1 MEVGGRDHIGL
12 LIVLESETNMTVK
25 SSNES
30 KSQDEATST
39 SIWSNFN
46 DMQFCHIVIISIFSS
61 MSYALPDVYLSLF
74 LIDRFDLSVG
84 MTGIVRA
91 AMLLAPML
99 GILLTMAIPRVS
111 GIVLLSISVAGYCCL
126 LFLGEGNMIW
136 FIVGNTASAVTG
148 ASPYIQVLAKNDF
161 GRDIKKMCNAITF
174 YNIFYGIGY
183 GE

>member
-1 MEVGGRDHIGL
+1 MTA
-12 LIVLESETNMTVK
+12 ES
-25 SSNES
+25 SDES

-39 SIWSNFN
+39 SVWSNFN

-91 AMLLAPML
+91 AMLLTPML

-126 LFLGEGNMIW
+126 VFLGEGNMIW

-161 GRDIKKMCNAITF
+161 GRDIKKMYNAITF
-174 YNIFYGIGY
+174 YNIFCGLGY

>member
-1 MEVGGRDHIGL
+1 M
-12 LIVLESETNMTVK
+12 LESETNMTVEI
-25 SSNES
+25 SDES
-30 KSQDEATST
+30 KSQDEAKATST
-39 SIWSNFN
+39 SVWSNFN

-91 AMLLAPML
+91 AMILTPLL

-111 GIVLLSISVAGYCCL
+111 GIVLLSISVAGYCC
-126 LFLGEGNMIW
+126 FAVLGEGNMIW

-161 GRDIKKMCNAITF
+161 GRDIKKMCNVITF
-174 YNIFYGIGY
+174 YNIFCGLGY